1 MKVNSILVVDDSEA
15 VRYLLKRVIEQ
26 TGLVGEVIEAV
37 DGKEAIDI
45 FNNYQDSKDKYNNGF
60 PPGIIF
66 LDLNMPIMDG
76 FEFLEEITNKHHI
89 NSKVVVVSS
98 SYRED
103 DIKRSTSYPIV
114 CDYIAKPI
122 NISALT
128 DTINIISA
136 AN

>member
-1 MKVNSILVVDDSEA
+1 MKTRIMVVDDSETERFIFSLVLKKINA
-15 VRYLLKRVIEQ
+15 DLEHIEAANGQEALELLK
-26 TGLVGEVIEAV
+26 TS
-37 DGKEAIDI
+37 DTHPD
-45 FNNYQDSKDKYNNGF
+45 F
-60 PPGIIF
+60 IF

-76 FEFLEEITNKHHI
+76 FEFLEEITTKHHI